1 MSFGPDFVIADMNFR
16 CGVLA
21 LPLTFQ
27 DETAVFKPAVFKPAV
42 FKPAVFSP
50 ALEPVKETQWAP

>member
-21 LPLTFQ
+21 LPLTFR
-27 DETAVFKPAVFKPAV
+27 DETAAFKL
-42 FKPAVFSP
+42 AVFSP
-50 ALEPVKETQWAP
+50 ALEPVKETQWAR